1 MNREEAIANKRMEL
15 ITNIEILQNDNL
27 SEINIKILDS
37 NIELNVDK
45 DIFGDIVNLLINRY
59 KENLNTLNII
69 SGF

>member
-1 MNREEAIANKRMEL
+1 MTREEAIANKRMEL
-15 ITNIEILQNDNL
+15 ITNIEILQNANL

>member
-1 MNREEAIANKRMEL
+1 MTREEAIANKRMEL
-15 ITNIEILQNDNL
+15 ITNIEILQNANL

-69 SGF
+69 SRF

>member
-1 MNREEAIANKRMEL
+1 MNRQEAIANKRMEL
-15 ITNIEILQNDNL
+15 ITNIEILQNANL

>member
-1 MNREEAIANKRMEL
+1 MTREEAIANKRMEL
-15 ITNIEILQNDNL
+15 ITNIEILQNANL

-59 KENLNTLNII
+59 EENLNTLNII